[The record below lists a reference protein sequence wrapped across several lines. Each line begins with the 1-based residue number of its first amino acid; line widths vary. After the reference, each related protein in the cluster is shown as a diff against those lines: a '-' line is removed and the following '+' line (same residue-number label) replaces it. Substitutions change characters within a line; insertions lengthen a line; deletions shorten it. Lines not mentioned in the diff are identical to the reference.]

1 MRTAIVLPS
10 GSQFSSS
17 RPNSMETVV
26 RTLLRAGT
34 GHDLRIFCDDG
45 AADHAM
51 GGLILLPPG
60 RARTPTLIAALQ
72 DFDPEIVEYHQQV
85 KQAVAVAR
93 RLPRAAHIL
102 YRHNAVKPP
111 RHAIDRWRYGRR
123 YDRMDG
129 MIFVSEAERA
139 LFAETFPHLA
149 DRAWAVPN
157 PIEAADWRAPPE
169 NREPL
174 IAFAGRAMPEK
185 GVDVICAALPAILD
199 QHPDWNAV
207 LMLNDWEEHRL
218 WAEPHVAPLR
228 RYGDRVRLLHSAPL
242 AEVRSWMKRA
252 AIALVPST
260 WAEPFG
266 LTALE
271 AHAAGAA
278 LVSSGRGGLREASGP
293 HALYLN
299 RVTPAALVAAA
310 ERLITHPEERLSLAR
325 AAQAY
330 VELVHAPGPR
340 AAQLD
345 TARMAIV
352 ERARQ
357 RCLRRAGALERS
369 ASGVQAWPVPNES

>member
-1 MRTAIVLPS
+1 
-10 GSQFSSS
+10 
-17 RPNSMETVV
+17 
-26 RTLLRAGT
+26 
-34 GHDLRIFCDDG
+34 
-45 AADHAM
+45 
-51 GGLILLPPG
+51 
-60 RARTPTLIAALQ
+60 
-72 DFDPEIVEYHQQV
+72 
-85 KQAVAVAR
+85 
-93 RLPRAAHIL
+93 
-102 YRHNAVKPP
+102 
-111 RHAIDRWRYGRR
+111 
-123 YDRMDG
+123 
-129 MIFVSEAERA
+129 
-139 LFAETFPHLA
+139 
-149 DRAWAVPN
+149 
-157 PIEAADWRAPPE
+157 
-169 NREPL
+169 
-174 IAFAGRAMPEK
+174 
-185 GVDVICAALPAILD
+185 
-199 QHPDWNAV
+199 
-207 LMLNDWEEHRL
+207 
-218 WAEPHVAPLR
+218 
-228 RYGDRVRLLHSAPL
+228 
-242 AEVRSWMKRA
+242 MKRA